1 MTTSIPYL
9 IQGDNVVLVL
19 DNKSHT
25 ISRKTHIVFDK
36 VTDAIKAQDWDAVRD
51 LINPK
56 QAIINYGKGDIEIK
70 DNVIYWK
77 GKEFH
82 NALASKMITMFKEG
96 YPIEPM
102 VNFMANL
109 MNNPSHR
116 SVTQLYGFLEKG
128 QLPITEDGHFLAFKK
143 VRKDFFDIHSGTFD
157 NSVGQICQVDRNS
170 VDDNPTNTCSSGLH
184 FCAQSY
190 LPHFGSSGDPVMIL
204 KINPADV
211 VSIPTDYNDAK
222 GRCCKYEVVGQVGV
236 TQNPETIFDK
246 PVNDDYD
253 ADAEDDEL
261 DEDDELSDVASAVD
275 PLRPAT
281 YDVYRV
287 NGGAIE
293 YTDLTYDMAK
303 YYIEKNVRQKQAQL
317 MMRPHQ

>member
-9 IQGDNVVLVL
+9 IQGDNIVLVL

-25 ISRKTHIVFDK
+25 ISRKTHIVFEK
-36 VTDAIKAQDWDAVRD
+36 IADAIKAKDWDTVRE

-56 QAIINYGKGDIEIK
+56 EAIINYGNGDIEIK
-70 DNVIYWK
+70 NNVIFWK

-82 NALASKMITMFKEG
+82 NSLATKMITMFKEG

-102 VNFMANL
+102 VKFMANL
-109 MNNPSHR
+109 LNNPSHR

-143 VRKDFFDIHSGTFD
+143 VRKDYFDIHSKTF
-157 NSVGQICQVDRNS
+157 NNAVGAICEVDRNS
-170 VDDNPTNTCSSGLH
+170 VDDNPNNTCSTGLH
-184 FCAQSY
+184 FCSQSY
-190 LPHFGSSGDPVMIL
+190 LPSFGSHDDPVMIL
-204 KINPADV
+204 KINPTDV

-222 GRCCKYEVVGQVGV
+222 GRCCKYEVVGQLGV
-236 TQNPETIFDK
+236 AESPEVISKT
-246 PVNDDYD
+246 PVNSDFKKVEDPPEVPVVKV
-253 ADAEDDEL
+253 AEP
-261 DEDDELSDVASAVD
+261 AVD
-275 PLRPAT
+275 KTAM

-293 YTDLTYDMAK
+293 YSNTTYDMAK
-303 YYIEKNVRQKQAQL
+303 YYIERNVRQKQAQL
-317 MMRPHQ
+317 MMRVHK